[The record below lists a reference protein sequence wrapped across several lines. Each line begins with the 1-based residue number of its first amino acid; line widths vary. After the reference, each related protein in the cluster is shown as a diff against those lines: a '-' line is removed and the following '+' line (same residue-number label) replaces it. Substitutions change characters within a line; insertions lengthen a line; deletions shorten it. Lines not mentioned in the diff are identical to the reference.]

1 MTLRHNMKELKE
13 FVEMMDAIEAGRPIK
28 EDSVDRTHLSD
39 MLDQLEEHLNQAAGI
54 ASDLARYGRDL
65 PGPFAGQIRS
75 YLAPHLESFI
85 DDRRQPGSVASLRG
99 MLIDSGEED
108 DDDEE
113 INESQTFD
121 HVTNKKLRR
130 ILVSG
135 PKNLDEVAW
144 TMEFTEDALRAD
156 YDDEGIDS
164 RTFDARNNALNQAQE
179 AFHDEDGE
187 FNPDADIDATLAH
200 LRQFWS
206 V

>member
-1 MTLRHNMKELKE
+1 MKELKE
-13 FVEMMDAIEAGRPIK
+13 FVEMMDAIAAGESIQ
-28 EDSVDRTHLSD
+28 EDAVDRTHLSD

-85 DDRRQPGSVASLRG
+85 DDRRQPGSVASLRN
-99 MLIDSGEED
+99 MLINSGEDED
-108 DDDEE
+108 EDE

-144 TMEFTEDALRAD
+144 TMDFTDDALRAD

-164 RTFDARNNALNQAQE
+164 RTFDARNNAFNQASE
-179 AFHDEDGE
+179 AFYDEDGE
-187 FNPDADIDATLAH
+187 INPEADLDATLAH
-200 LRQFWS
+200 LKQFWS

>member
-54 ASDLARYGRDL
+54 AGDLARYGRDL

-85 DDRRQPGSVASLRG
+85 DDRRQPGSVASLRN
-99 MLIDSGEED
+99 MLINSGEE

>member
-1 MTLRHNMKELKE
+1 MKELKE
-13 FVEMMDAIEAGRPIK
+13 FVEMMDAIEAGKPIH

-85 DDRRQPGSVASLRG
+85 DDRRQPGSVASLRS
-99 MLIDSGEED
+99 MLINSEED
-108 DDDEE
+108 EDDE

-121 HVTNKKLRR
+121 HLTSKRLKS
-130 ILVSG
+130 ILLA
-135 PKNLDEVAW
+135 PQADARALEWAMD
-144 TMEFTEDALRAD
+144 FTDDALRAD

-164 RTFDARNNALNQAQE
+164 RTFDARNNAFNQASA
-179 AFHDEDGE
+179 AFYDEDGE
-187 FNPDADIDATLAH
+187 INPEADLDATLEH
-200 LRQFWS
+200 LKQFWS

>member
-1 MTLRHNMKELKE
+1 MKELKE
-13 FVEMMDAIEAGRPIK
+13 FVEMMDAIEAGEPIQ
-28 EDSVDRTHLSD
+28 EDAVDRVHLSD

-85 DDRRQPGSVASLRG
+85 DDRRQPGSVASLRS
-99 MLIDSGEED
+99 MLINSEED
-108 DDDEE
+108 EDDE

-121 HVTNKKLRR
+121 HLTNKKLKR
-130 ILVSG
+130 ILISG
-135 PKNLDEVAW
+135 PKNLDEVVW
-144 TMEFTEDALRAD
+144 TMDFTDDALRAD

-164 RTFDARNNALNQAQE
+164 RTFDARNNAFNQASQ
-179 AFHDEDGE
+179 AFYDEDGE
-187 FNPDADIDATLAH
+187 VNPEADLDATLAH
-200 LRQFWS
+200 LKQFWS

>member
-1 MTLRHNMKELKE
+1 MKELKE
-13 FVEMMDAIEAGRPIK
+13 FVEMMDAIEAGRPIQ

-85 DDRRQPGSVASLRG
+85 DDRRQPGSVASLRS
-99 MLIDSGEED
+99 MLIDSSEED
-108 DDDEE
+108 EDDK

-121 HVTNKKLRR
+121 HLTNKKLKR
-130 ILVSG
+130 ILILG
-135 PKNLDEVAW
+135 PKNLDEIAW
-144 TMEFTEDALRAD
+144 AMDFTDDALRAD

-164 RTFDARNNALNQAQE
+164 RTFDARNNAFNQASE
-179 AFHDEDGE
+179 SFYDEDGE
-187 FNPDADIDATLAH
+187 INPGADLDATLGH
-200 LRQFWS
+200 LKQFWS

>member
-1 MTLRHNMKELKE
+1 MKELKE
-13 FVEMMDAIEAGRPIK
+13 FVEMMDAIEAGEPIK
-28 EDSVDRTHLSD
+28 EDAVDRTHLSD
-39 MLDQLEEHLNQAAGI
+39 MLDQLEEHLNQAVGI

-85 DDRRQPGSVASLRG
+85 DDRRQPGSVASLRN
-99 MLIDSGEED
+99 MLINSGDE
-108 DDDEE
+108 DEE

-164 RTFDARNNALNQAQE
+164 RTFDARNNALNQARE

>member
-1 MTLRHNMKELKE
+1 MKELKE
-13 FVEMMDAIEAGRPIK
+13 FVEMMDAIEAGEPIQ
-28 EDSVDRTHLSD
+28 EDAVDRVHLSD

-54 ASDLARYGRDL
+54 ANDLARYGRDL

-85 DDRRQPGSVASLRG
+85 DDRRQPGSIASLRNI
-99 MLIDSGEED
+99 LIDSGEED
-108 DDDEE
+108 EDDNM
-113 INESQTFD
+113 NESQSFD
-121 HVTNKKLRR
+121 HLTNKKLRR

-144 TMEFTEDALRAD
+144 AIDFTDDALRAD
-156 YDDEGIDS
+156 YDDEMIDS
-164 RTFDARNNALNQAQE
+164 RTFDARNNAFKQAQE

-187 FNPDADIDATLAH
+187 FNPDADIDATLTH
-200 LRQFWS
+200 LKQFWS

>member
-1 MTLRHNMKELKE
+1 MKELKE
-13 FVEMMDAIEAGRPIK
+13 FVEMMDAIEAGEPIK
-28 EDSVDRTHLSD
+28 EDAVDRTHLSD

-54 ASDLARYGRDL
+54 AGDLARYGRDL

-85 DDRRQPGSVASLRG
+85 DDRRQPGSVASLRN
-99 MLIDSGEED
+99 MLIDSGDEDED
-108 DDDEE
+108 DD
-113 INESQTFD
+113 INESQSFD

-144 TMEFTEDALRAD
+144 TMDFTDDALRAD

-164 RTFDARNNALNQAQE
+164 RTFDARNNALNQARE

-187 FNPDADIDATLAH
+187 FNPDADIDATLTH
-200 LRQFWS
+200 LKQFWS

>member
-1 MTLRHNMKELKE
+1 MKELKE
-13 FVEMMDAIEAGRPIK
+13 FVEMMDAIEAGKPIK

-39 MLDQLEEHLNQAAGI
+39 MLDELEEHLNQAAGI

-85 DDRRQPGSVASLRG
+85 DDRRQPGSVASLRS
-99 MLIDSGEED
+99 MLINSEED
-108 DDDEE
+108 EDDE

-121 HVTNKKLRR
+121 HLTSKRLKS
-130 ILVSG
+130 ILLA
-135 PKNLDEVAW
+135 PQADARALEWAMD
-144 TMEFTEDALRAD
+144 FTDDALRAD

-164 RTFDARNNALNQAQE
+164 RTFDARNNAFNQASA
-179 AFHDEDGE
+179 AFYDEDGE
-187 FNPDADIDATLAH
+187 INPEADLDATLEH
-200 LRQFWS
+200 LKQFWS

>member
-1 MTLRHNMKELKE
+1 MSRNNMKELKE
-13 FVEMMDAIEAGRPIK
+13 FVEMMDAIEAGKPIQ
-28 EDSVDRTHLSD
+28 EDAVDLAQISD

-54 ASDLARYGRDL
+54 ANDLARVGRDV

-85 DDRRQPGSVASLRG
+85 ADRRQPGSIPSLRS
-99 MLIDSGEED
+99 MLINSEED
-108 DDDEE
+108 E

-121 HVTNKKLRR
+121 HLTNKKLRR

-135 PKNLDEVAW
+135 PKNLDDVAW
-144 TMEFTEDALRAD
+144 AMDFTDDALRAD

-164 RTFDARNNALNQAQE
+164 RTFDARNNAFNQASA

-187 FNPDADIDATLAH
+187 FNPEADLDATLAH
-200 LRQFWS
+200 LKQFWS

>member
-1 MTLRHNMKELKE
+1 MKELKE
-13 FVEMMDAIEAGRPIK
+13 FVDMMDAIEAGKPIQ

-99 MLIDSGEED
+99 MLINSSEED
-108 DDDEE
+108 DE

-121 HVTNKKLRR
+121 HLTSKRLKS
-130 ILVSG
+130 ILLA
-135 PKNLDEVAW
+135 PQANARTLEWAMD
-144 TMEFTEDALRAD
+144 FTDDALRAD

-164 RTFDARNNALNQAQE
+164 RTFDARNNAFNQASA
-179 AFHDEDGE
+179 AFYDEDGE
-187 FNPDADIDATLAH
+187 VNPEADLEATLAH
-200 LRQFWS
+200 LKQFWS

>member
-1 MTLRHNMKELKE
+1 MKELKE
-13 FVEMMDAIEAGRPIK
+13 FVEMMDAIEAGKPIK
-28 EDSVDRTHLSD
+28 EDAVDRTHLSD

-85 DDRRQPGSVASLRG
+85 DDRRQPGSVASLRN
-99 MLIDSGEED
+99 MLINSGDE
-108 DDDEE
+108 DEE

-144 TMEFTEDALRAD
+144 TMDFTDDALRAD

-164 RTFDARNNALNQAQE
+164 RTFDARNNALNQARE

-187 FNPDADIDATLAH
+187 FNPDADIDTTLAH

>member
-1 MTLRHNMKELKE
+1 MTNNLLKE
-13 FVEMMDAIEAGRPIK
+13 YIDRLDAIAAGETIN
-28 EDSVDRTHLSD
+28 EDAVDRTHLSD

-108 DDDEE
+108 DDM
-113 INESQTFD
+113 NESQSFD
-121 HVTNKKLRR
+121 HVSSKRLKS
-130 ILVSG
+130 ILLA
-135 PKNLDEVAW
+135 PQADARTLEWAMD
-144 TMEFTEDALRAD
+144 FTHDALNAD
-156 YDDEGIDS
+156 YNDEGIDS
-164 RTFDARNNALNQAQE
+164 RTFDARNNAFNQAEQ

-187 FNPDADIDATLAH
+187 VNPEADLDATLAH
-200 LRQFWS
+200 LKQFWS